1 MANIFFTGVH
11 NDMNNVCFK
20 AKYVKPVTVKH
31 YDGKGYRL
39 KTLNLVELE
48 QSDANSMQILKNN
61 WRAAFA
67 DLITNDVKHL
77 NTYKKECLGS
87 VLAITEQDCLFELLD
102 PQKVQALASM
112 RFDPIKDVVTI
123 SHLQVNPSCISEN
136 YGTLKEN
143 CLRRIDKFLNPK
155 FYRKEPKK
163 YKNLGTALLTAIK
176 EIIPND
182 VIEVVSLKKALRF
195 YLKNEFKITNL
206 KTLTLKWKRKA

>member
-1 MANIFFTGVH
+1 
-11 NDMNNVCFK
+11 
-20 AKYVKPVTVKH
+20 
-31 YDGKGYRL
+31 
-39 KTLNLVELE
+39 
-48 QSDANSMQILKNN
+48 
-61 WRAAFA
+61 
-67 DLITNDVKHL
+67 
-77 NTYKKECLGS
+77 
-87 VLAITEQDCLFELLD
+87 
-102 PQKVQALASM
+102 

-123 SHLQVNPSCISEN
+123 SHLQVNPTCISEN

-206 KTLTLKWKRKA
+206 KTLTLKWRRKA